1 LSTTIDRRGVLRHT
15 KADDVGASRAGQCQV
30 GCGRTMAQAFCVV
43 DVLVSGKP
51 PDAKKIG
58 ARMK

>member
-1 LSTTIDRRGVLRHT
+1 MVLRHT
-15 KADDVGASRAGQCQV
+15 KADDIGASRAGQCQV
-30 GCGRTMAQAFCVV
+30 GCGRTIAQAFCVV

>member
-1 LSTTIDRRGVLRHT
+1 MPSWLW
-15 KADDVGASRAGQCQV
+15 
-30 GCGRTMAQAFCVV
+30 QAFCVV

-51 PDAKKIG
+51 PDAKELG